1 MEERARAEWWFCML
15 ALLPVLA
22 TACVYFEAFLASRTL
37 GHWPIPSLEDPKH
50 LPTWAL
56 HYVSAGLLVSTLPGA
71 LVLGAISLKS
81 WRVFRT
87 PSIYWVW
94 MGIFVLSFGLFLWS
108 GRADPTTWKWW
119 GD

>member
-1 MEERARAEWWFCML
+1 MEGRARAEWWFCVL

-22 TACVYFEAFLASRTL
+22 IASVYSEAFLASRTL
-37 GHWPIPSLEDPKH
+37 GHWPIPSLEDPKG

-56 HYVSAGLLVSTLPGA
+56 HYVSALLVLSTLPGA
-71 LVLGAISLKS
+71 ILVGAISLKS

-94 MGIFVLSFGLFLWS
+94 LGTFVLSFGFFFWS
-108 GRADPTTWKWW
+108 AQADARTWEWW
-119 GD
+119 WD